1 MKPENVSRIEQKIGY
16 VFKDKKL
23 FKVCFSHSSYTN
35 EHGGENNERLEF
47 LGDALLGAFVAVFLF
62 QTTRDNEGKMTEKR
76 KALVAAAPLKTAI
89 ERMGLQ
95 KFILAGGDGQ
105 NVGEKAIS
113 SLFEA
118 IVAGI
123 YVDGGA
129 DAAKNFITTNCCQS
143 QTRTTA
149 IIREDCRNFC
159 NTVNWKTRVTNSSRN
174 QAKSMRPSLPCAC
187 TRRT

>member
-23 FKVCFSHSSYTN
+23 LKVCFSHSSYTN

-47 LGDALLGAFVAVFLF
+47 LGDALLGAFVADFLF

-113 SLFEA
+113 SLERPH
-118 IVAGI
+118 ICTHCGKRLLEPLKPI
-123 YVDGGA
+123 YFSHIKSKGA
-129 DAAKNFITTNCCQS
+129 YPELRLVKSNIELTC
-143 QTRTTA
+143 
-149 IIREDCRNFC
+149 EDCHTKYEFGAR
-159 NTVNWKTRVTNSSRN
+159 SSVC
-174 QAKSMRPSLPCAC
+174 KDE
-187 TRRT
+187 

>member
-1 MKPENVSRIEQKIGY
+1 M
-16 VFKDKKL
+16 
-23 FKVCFSHSSYTN
+23 KVCFSHSSYTN

-47 LGDALLGAFVAVFLF
+47 LGDALLGAFVADFLF

-105 NVGEKAIS
+105 NVGEKADIQS
-113 SLFEA
+113 VRKRSWRGSMWTA
-118 IVAGI
+118 AP
-123 YVDGGA
+123 
-129 DAAKNFITTNCCQS
+129 DAAKNFINDKLLS
-143 QTRTTA
+143 
-149 IIREDCRNFC
+149 
-159 NTVNWKTRVTNSSRN
+159 VTDTHDSNYKGRLQEFLQYRKLEN
-174 QAKSMRPSLPCAC
+174 ARYELIAKSGEEHAPSLPCAC